1 MTASQEEYLKNIY
14 ILVKQNGYAR
24 VTDIAENMRISKPS
38 VNRAIK
44 KLKKDN
50 LVDFEIYGDIYLTGQ
65 GEKIAKEIIKRHET
79 LKAFLIEVLKVD
91 RKKAEK
97 EADLM
102 KHAVS
107 KDTVEKLEKYIQGII
122 DVEGLTCNY
131 NPKSKKCRDCVK
143 IKSKKVV

>member
-14 ILVKQNGYAR
+14 ILIKQNGYAR
-24 VTDIAENMRISKPS
+24 VTDVAESMCISKPS

-44 KLKKDN
+44 KLKEEN
-50 LVDFEIYGDIYLTGQ
+50 LVNFKTYGDISLTKQ
-65 GEKIAKEIIKRHET
+65 GIKIAKEIIKRHET

-91 RKKAEK
+91 NKKAEE

-122 DVEGLTCNY
+122 DVESLACNY
-131 NPKSKKCRDCVK
+131 DPKSKKCRDCVK
-143 IKSKKVV
+143 IKGKNVV